1 MMTFSDIVMNGNH
14 WLYWESI
21 GTFLSSAL
29 KMNVSM
35 KSKSSQP
42 ADSPKRDRVPVEI
55 GDIRDKLSTLRN
67 DVAWQELPMAAKLRV
82 LILERVQQLEAEVVS
97 EQR

>member
-1 MMTFSDIVMNGNH
+1 
-14 WLYWESI
+14 
-21 GTFLSSAL
+21 
-29 KMNVSM
+29 
-35 KSKSSQP
+35 
-42 ADSPKRDRVPVEI
+42 VPVEI
-55 GDIRDKLSTLRN
+55 GDIRDKLLTLRD

>member
-1 MMTFSDIVMNGNH
+1 MMTFSDIVINGNH

-21 GTFLSSAL
+21 RTFLSLAL

-35 KSKSSQP
+35 KSKSSQT

-82 LILERVQQLEAEVVS
+82 LILERVQQLEAEGNGKC
-97 EQR
+97 